1 MAHYTRRDCQ
11 SQAVFGKIGACLSI
25 YVESTI
31 VTRSMTAFARHEAQT
46 DLGTLSWE
54 IRSVN
59 HRYLEVSFRL
69 DESFRSLEMAMR
81 KLISDTLSRGKV
93 EVTLRYKAP
102 NQQQDALEINQALA
116 ETLVSRY
123 HQLAGLSDTAA
134 PLDMMKVLQWPG
146 VIQTESL
153 DQEALSA
160 LVMKSL
166 EQALADLVA
175 SREREGAALQ
185 VMIEQR
191 CDQISDIAAQVR
203 ELMPEILQ
211 NQRNKLQEKVQELA
225 VNLEPERLEQEMV
238 LLAQKSD
245 VAEELDRLQS
255 HVKEVEHVLKRN
267 EPIGRRLDFL
277 MQELNREANTLGSKS
292 IDTGTTRF
300 SVDLKVLIEQM
311 REQIQNIE

>member
-1 MAHYTRRDCQ
+1 
-11 SQAVFGKIGACLSI
+11 
-25 YVESTI
+25 
-31 VTRSMTAFARHEAQT
+31 VTRSMTAFARHEVQT

-59 HRYLEVSFRL
+59 HRYLEVGFRL
-69 DESFRSLEMAMR
+69 DESFRSQEMAMR

-102 NQQQDALEINQALA
+102 EQQKDSIEINQALA
-116 ETLVSRY
+116 ETVVARY
-123 HQLAGLSDTAA
+123 QQLASLSDTAA

-160 LVMKSL
+160 LVMQSL
-166 EQALADLVA
+166 QQALADLVA
-175 SREREGAALQ
+175 TREREGAALQ

-191 CDQISDIAAQVR
+191 CQQISDIAAQVR
-203 ELMPEILQ
+203 EMMPEILQ
-211 NQRNKLQEKVQELA
+211 NQRNKLQEKVQELE
-225 VNLEPERLEQEMV
+225 VNLEPERLEQEVV

>member
-1 MAHYTRRDCQ
+1 M
-11 SQAVFGKIGACLSI
+11 
-25 YVESTI
+25 
-31 VTRSMTAFARHEAQT
+31 TRSMTAFARHEAQT
-46 DLGTLSWE
+46 ELGTLSWE

-59 HRYLEVSFRL
+59 HRYLELGFRLEDSFRP
-69 DESFRSLEMAMR
+69 LEMAMR
-81 KLISDTLSRGKV
+81 KRIGDTLSRGKV
-93 EVTLRYKAP
+93 EVALRYKAP
-102 NQQQDALEINQALA
+102 EQQQDDIQINESLA
-116 ETLVSRY
+116 RKVIDQY
-123 HQLAGLSDTAA
+123 QQLAGISQNPAA
-134 PLDMMKVLQWPG
+134 LDLMKVLQWPG

-153 DQEALSA
+153 DQQALSQRVMETLDKA
-160 LVMKSL
+160 LSDL
-166 EQALADLVA
+166 LAT
-175 SREREGAALQ
+175 REREGQALQ

-191 CDQISDIAAQVR
+191 CAQINAIADQVR
-203 ELMPEILQ
+203 QVMPDILE
-211 NQRNKLQEKVQELA
+211 NQRQKLRERVEDMQ

-255 HVKEVEHVLKRN
+255 HVKEVEHVLQRD